1 MRKVLQFI
9 HLIGLVLFLGSIL
22 TFVVASSVP
31 AAGDV
36 ASLVVARRVISAG
49 TNALTLP
56 GLGLLIASGI
66 GLTWGRL
73 RLRDHRW
80 LQVMVIATGL
90 IALNG
95 LLFVLPAVRS
105 ASALIEESRALGTL
119 TEAYTRAY
127 VLESSAGGVNVL
139 LGLLAM
145 VAGVVGSWGAV
156 PRAHNTTI

>member
-1 MRKVLQFI
+1 MRQTLRFI

-36 ASLVVARRVISAG
+36 ASLVVARRVISTG

-56 GLGLLIASGI
+56 GLGLLVATGA
-66 GLTWGRL
+66 GLGWGQL

-80 LQVMVIATGL
+80 LQVMVLAAGL
-90 IALNG
+90 IAVNG
-95 LLFVLPAVRS
+95 SLFVLPAVRS
-105 ASALIEESRALGTL
+105 ASALAEEARALGTV

-127 VLESSAGGVNVL
+127 VRESSAGSVNVI
-139 LGLLAM
+139 LGLVALI
-145 VAGVVGSWGAV
+145 AGVVGTRRAV
-156 PRAHNTTI
+156 PLRGTLR

>member
-1 MRKVLQFI
+1 MRKTLRFV

-22 TFVVASSVP
+22 TFIVASSVP
-31 AAGDV
+31 ATGDV

-49 TNALTLP
+49 TNVLTLP

-80 LQVMVIATGL
+80 LQVMALAAAL

-105 ASALIEESRALGTL
+105 ASALIEESRSFGIL

-127 VLESSAGGVNVL
+127 VAESTAGGVNVI
-139 LGLLAM
+139 LGLVAM
-145 VAGVVGSWGAV
+145 VAGVVGARRGLEGYA
-156 PRAHNTTI
+156 